1 MTPEEEQ
8 LKIASGELFENLH
21 SSTIVQSKNGGS
33 KRGREVVND
42 EGDLKK
48 SKKQK
53 SKSKMKKAIW
63 NLQDR
68 VAVVEGQ
75 LNSIKSDIDEL
86 NGMMSTILKHIG
98 LQRKVRNE
106 TVKCIDVS
114 CFIFGNYSY
123 VKLHVLANLDV
134 YFLLLSTLI
143 HFELP

>member
-8 LKIASGELFENLH
+8 LKIASGELFENLY
-21 SSTIVQSKNGGS
+21 SSTIIQSKNVGL
-33 KRGREVVND
+33 KREREVVND
-42 EGDLKK
+42 EGDFKK

-53 SKSKMKKAIW
+53 SKSEMKKAIR

-68 VAVVEGQ
+68 VAVVEGI
-75 LNSIKSDIDEL
+75 LTSIKSDIDKL
-86 NGMMSTILKHIG
+86 KCMTSTILKHIR
-98 LQRKVRNE
+98 LQRKVRNK
-106 TVKCIDVS
+106 TVNCIDVS

-143 HFELP
+143 HFEVP